1 MTSSSQDRKI
11 DSSTR
16 LRDGFTRSSAGAGRD
31 YREARG
37 PAESELRSSTVRI
50 GANVASETETGS
62 DGDTV
67 SDVVRC
73 PCEAQGAIEVMTL
86 QDPAGATVLL
96 ESLWTIDQV
105 AVYLKI
111 PVQTLRTWRKNKTGP
126 KAARIGKH
134 LRYDPRQVRRWVE
147 QRTVEAADD

>member
-11 DSSTR
+11 DPSTR
-16 LRDGFTRSSAGAGRD
+16 LRDGYTRSSAATRRD
-31 YREARG
+31 CREARG

-50 GANVASETETGS
+50 GANAASETETGS
-62 DGDTV
+62 DGDTD

-73 PCEAQGAIEVMTL
+73 PCEAQGAIELMTL
-86 QDPAGATVLL
+86 QGPAGGTVLL

-105 AVYLKI
+105 AAYLKI
-111 PVQTLRTWRKNKTGP
+111 PVQTLRTWRKRGTGP
-126 KAARIGKH
+126 HAARIGKH

-147 QRTVEAADD
+147 QRTAEAADD